1 MNAAIILS
9 IQLNSDSALQW
20 QVITHDSQQHTGNL
34 EDFDG
39 WLAQQKQ
46 LFSLYLLL
54 PQEVLS
60 FHNVEVPQ
68 AVKRN
73 AQQLVPVL
81 VEEQLAQDIDQVQI
95 HYTGKDVEP
104 EQEGVNVAVC
114 DKAWFEQLLEVV
126 KSSKVKLQACVP
138 ESICVQAQE
147 NSGQENRGQEN
158 RGATQKGISAVTL
171 NLPKP
176 LAQDQIQWPT
186 HLSTQNEH
194 GQRFFNQL
202 RQSSWNM
209 VRPEKAKLGDLGWIV
224 MGSLVAAG
232 LYLINLSLA
241 G

>member
-20 QVITHDSQQHTGNL
+20 QVITHDSQHHTGNL
-34 EDFDG
+34 EDFDS

-54 PQEVLS
+54 PQDVLS

-73 AQQLVPVL
+73 AQQLVPIL
-81 VEEQLAQDIDQVQI
+81 VEEQLAQDIDHVKI
-95 HYTGKDVEP
+95 HYTGKDVAP
-104 EQEGVNVAVC
+104 EQEGVNVVVC

-138 ESICVQAQE
+138 ESICAQAQE
-147 NSGQENRGQEN
+147 KPGQGNQGQVHSGAAQN
-158 RGATQKGISAVTL
+158 TISDIVL

-176 LAQDQIQWPT
+176 MAQDHIQWPT
-186 HLSTQNEH
+186 HLSMHNEQ

-202 RQSSWNM
+202 RQSRWNM
-209 VRPEKAKLGDLGWIV
+209 VRPEKAKLGDLGWIM

-232 LYLINLSLA
+232 LYLVNLSLS